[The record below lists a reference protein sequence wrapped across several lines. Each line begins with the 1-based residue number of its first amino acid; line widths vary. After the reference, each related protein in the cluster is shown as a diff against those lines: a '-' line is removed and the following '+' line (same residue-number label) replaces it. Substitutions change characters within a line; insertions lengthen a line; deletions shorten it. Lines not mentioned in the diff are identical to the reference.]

1 MYYSDDMSIYCFD
14 LDNTLCVSD
23 GDDYEKSSPIIERIL
38 SVNSLFHSGNHIII
52 CTARGSLSGL
62 DWSHLTKKQ
71 LKMWGVNYHELWFE
85 KPYADF
91 YIDDKAIND
100 KDFEW

>member
-1 MYYSDDMSIYCFD
+1 MDYCIPMTIYCFD
-14 LDNTLCVSD
+14 LDNTLCVSES
-23 GDDYEKSSPIIERIL
+23 DDYEKSTPIVERIM

-52 CTARGSLSGL
+52 STARGSLSGL
-62 DWSHLTKKQ
+62 DLSQFTMRQ
-71 LKMWGVNYHELWFE
+71 LKEWGVNYHELWFQ

-100 KDFEW
+100 KDFQW